1 MSPVL
6 QTTTTRD
13 ALVAEVRKRI
23 LSGELG
29 PGEALTEN
37 GLASAFGV
45 ARPTVRSALQVL
57 VARHL
62 VRAGG
67 GRSLTV
73 PVLTEDDVRDLF
85 FVRTPLEVRAVREI
99 VEKGLSL
106 ERAEEL
112 LAALEALPETADWSA
127 RVEAHTAF
135 HVALVDCAGSP
146 RLSRIYPAM
155 QEEMQLCLAQLHAV
169 YPGPHDLAVEH
180 RELLEVIG
188 SGDVDRACE
197 AMRAHLD
204 NAEARLTSSPSPH
217 P

>member
-13 ALVAEVRKRI
+13 ALVAEVRRRI
-23 LSGELG
+23 LSGELA
-29 PGEALTEN
+29 PGEVLTEN
-37 GLASAFGV
+37 GLATTFGV

-62 VRAGG
+62 VHAGG

-99 VEKGLSL
+99 VEKGLPL
-106 ERAEEL
+106 DRAEEFL
-112 LAALEALPETADWSA
+112 VAMEALPATAGWAA

-135 HVALVDCAGSP
+135 HVALVDCAGSA
-146 RLSRIYPAM
+146 RLSRIYPAV
-155 QEEMQLCLAQLHAV
+155 QEEMQLCLAQLHSA

-180 RELLEVIG
+180 RALLAVIAA
-188 SGDVDRACE
+188 GDADRACR
-197 AMRAHLD
+197 AMSDHLSR
-204 NAEARLTSSPSPH
+204 AEARLTSSPSPH